1 MKGLSETVSYVNE
14 RMEELETKRELAVA
28 SSRMIIRKT
37 KRVIHSIHMNED
49 HVDALMELERN
60 MEKLNSDL
68 RNDPEIFYSGVV
80 EDARMEYAEASLLSA
95 VVLEK
100 AIPSFDTLRITPQ
113 SWIMGL
119 ADCIGEM
126 RRMVLSRLMT
136 DDLEGAMYMFSEMED
151 ASNELLMFDVPD
163 AILPLRRKQDIVRG
177 IMERTRADV
186 TNAILMKEYRK
197 KHSNIE

>member
-1 MKGLSETVSYVNE
+1 MSYVNE

-49 HVDALMELERN
+49 HVDALMELGRN

>member
-49 HVDALMELERN
+49 HVDALMELGRN